1 MRCTMMHPSLFAAA
15 ATLAAAAPGHLV
27 APLLDP
33 DETPVP
39 TPERAPDADDAPP
52 AGRGPHR

>member
-1 MRCTMMHPSLFAAA
+1 MMHPSLFAAA